1 MKILLAVGFLIMIS
15 LFSACTAYQA
25 APSAPTPA
33 ATPPS
38 ATPTAAI
45 QKEDTSPI
53 AQPETPPATTTPSVT
68 PPVNVIAPAENLAI
82 NKEVDIS
89 GFAFNPSTLTITK
102 GTTVAWTNK
111 DSARHD
117 VVSDTRAFVSE
128 RLSQDGAFE
137 YTFDTSG
144 TYRYICSIHPSMK
157 GTIIVE

>member
-33 ATPPS
+33 